1 MNKPL
6 LQLLLTRI
14 TLAAV
19 TLFAVSIVVFAATQ
33 YLPGDP
39 ARAALGAKADPS
51 AVEALRR
58 EFGMDRPAV
67 VQYAS
72 WIGGALTGDF
82 GRSIPSGRSV
92 WEAIGPRAVNTLILT
107 VTSLLLLIPLSFV
120 LGIAAAIYKDRLAD
134 HLISVPTIV
143 TVALPEFVIGTVLIV
158 LFAVYLRWLPPVS
171 LINDSLPL
179 SSQTS
184 LFILPVLTLLGT
196 TLAQVVRMVR
206 AVALEVLSAEYIYM
220 VRLRGISPARVLL
233 RHVLPNTITPTIQ
246 TIALNAAWLAGG
258 VVVTESVFQLPGIG
272 SALSEAVINRDM
284 PTVLAITLIIT
295 ATYVLINLVSEALI
309 LLLNPRL
316 RVARGTT

>member
-14 TLAAV
+14 VLAVV
-19 TLFAVSIVVFAATQ
+19 TLFAVSVVVFTATQ

-67 VQYAS
+67 VQYFS
-72 WIGGALTGDF
+72 WIKGALTGDF
-82 GRSIPSGRSV
+82 GRSIPSGRPV
-92 WEAIGPRAVNTLILT
+92 WEAIGPRAVNTMVLT

-120 LGIAAAIYKDRLAD
+120 LGIVAAIYKDRLAD

-179 SSQTS
+179 SSQSS

-220 VRLRGISPARVLL
+220 VRLRGISPARVLIW
-233 RHVLPNTITPTIQ
+233 HVLPNTITPTIQ

-272 SALSEAVINRDM
+272 SALSDAVINRDM

-316 RVARGTT
+316 RVARGKN

>member
-1 MNKPL
+1 
-6 LQLLLTRI
+6 
-14 TLAAV
+14 
-19 TLFAVSIVVFAATQ
+19 
-33 YLPGDP
+33 
-39 ARAALGAKADPS
+39 
-51 AVEALRR
+51 
-58 EFGMDRPAV
+58 
-67 VQYAS
+67 
-72 WIGGALTGDF
+72 
-82 GRSIPSGRSV
+82 
-92 WEAIGPRAVNTLILT
+92 
-107 VTSLLLLIPLSFV
+107 
-120 LGIAAAIYKDRLAD
+120 
-134 HLISVPTIV
+134 
-143 TVALPEFVIGTVLIV
+143 
-158 LFAVYLRWLPPVS
+158 
-171 LINDSLPL
+171 
-179 SSQTS
+179 
-184 LFILPVLTLLGT
+184 GT

-220 VRLRGISPARVLL
+220 VRLRDISPAQVLL

>member
-1 MNKPL
+1 
-6 LQLLLTRI
+6 
-14 TLAAV
+14 
-19 TLFAVSIVVFAATQ
+19 
-33 YLPGDP
+33 
-39 ARAALGAKADPS
+39 
-51 AVEALRR
+51 
-58 EFGMDRPAV
+58 
-67 VQYAS
+67 
-72 WIGGALTGDF
+72 
-82 GRSIPSGRSV
+82 SIPSGRSV
-92 WEAIGPRAVNTLILT
+92 WEAIGPRAINTLVLT

-120 LGIAAAIYKDRLAD
+120 LGIAAALFKDRLAD

-179 SSQTS
+179 SSQST